1 MSFVLKSNKQS
12 RPVSSIVA
20 TVATVLVVG
29 ATFLTIF
36 FYRDIQDTVRA
47 LMYTPSAQVVSVQE
61 RTGMTGSGARIF
73 KATGPQIVD
82 AEQFN
87 TSCPRQEAVSPIVGC
102 YTPDDA
108 IFVYDIS
115 NKELDGIKDV
125 TAVHELLHAVWQRM
139 SLAERKEIGAQL
151 EEVYSMQSKD
161 GLKERM
167 EYYYRQQSGQEVN
180 ELHSVVGT
188 EVADLPPAL
197 ERHYKKYFN
206 RAAVLALYEGYSDH
220 YKELSAESQRL
231 KAEANTLAGQIEDES
246 AAYSTDVEQIEVEI
260 SQFNGRAANGG
271 FTSQSAFLSERR
283 TLMARVDALE
293 VRRTTINQLI
303 EKHSALE
310 VKYYEIAQEIQALN
324 KSIDSF
330 QEVRQ
335 PAGIEAI

>member
-1 MSFVLKSNKQS
+1 MKSNKQS
-12 RPVSSIVA
+12 RPVSSIIA

-47 LMYTPSAQVVSVQE
+47 LMYTPSAQVASVQE
-61 RTGMTGSGARIF
+61 RTGMTGAGARIF

-87 TSCPRQEAVSPIVGC
+87 SSCPRQEASNPIVGC

-108 IFVYDIS
+108 IFVYDIT
-115 NKELDGIKDV
+115 NEELDGIKDV

-139 SLAERKEIGAQL
+139 SLAEREQIGAQL
-151 EEVYSMQSKD
+151 EEVYSKQSKD

-188 EVADLPPAL
+188 EVADLPLAL
-197 ERHYKKYFN
+197 ENHYKKYFN
-206 RAAVLALYEGYSDH
+206 RAAVLALYQGYSDH
-220 YKELSAESQRL
+220 YKELSATSQRL
-231 KAEANTLAGQIEDES
+231 KDEADALADRIESES
-246 AAYSTDVEQIEVEI
+246 TAYSRDARQVETEI
-260 SQFNGRAANGG
+260 NQFNSRAENGG
-271 FTSQSAFLSERR
+271 FTSRGTFLSERR
-283 TLMARVDALE
+283 ALVVKVDALE
-293 VRRTTINQLI
+293 VRRTTLNQLI
-303 EKHSALE
+303 EKHAALE
-310 VKYYEIAQEIQALN
+310 VQYREIAQEIQALN

-330 QEVRQ
+330 QEVQQ